1 MALIIRNKVLMTFL
15 PKTGS
20 SWIEQSL
27 KTMMPKKDVINI
39 VSPGWC
45 EKHLPM
51 SMFNDRF
58 FRIITVRQP
67 VEWHRS
73 WWSFNI
79 DLTKRGING
88 WNVYK
93 YLDHEDFQ
101 THIDQVL
108 EQFPNFYSSKID
120 QLTDRIDAVIRQE
133 NLNQELINA
142 LNEGL
147 SESFKVEDLPKL
159 KKILVTKPE
168 DKALAV
174 YRDDQPDKIR
184 EANASYIKQFYG

>member
-1 MALIIRNKVLMTFL
+1 MTFL